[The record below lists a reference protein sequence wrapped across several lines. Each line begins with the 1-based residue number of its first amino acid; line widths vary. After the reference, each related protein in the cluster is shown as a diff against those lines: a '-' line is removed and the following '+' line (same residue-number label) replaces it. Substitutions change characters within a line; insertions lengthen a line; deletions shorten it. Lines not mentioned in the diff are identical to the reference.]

1 MKLYQITIPKD
12 DAWNISQKLGDMDT
26 CHFID
31 LNKNEQPFALPYTA
45 RIKLCDDTERRLIYL
60 MNECKANRIRIR
72 KPQSVDIFNNNIKAI
87 RQQKKSA
94 MDLLFDALD
103 QDVREKEQFVA
114 SQSKTIKEMQ
124 ENIHKM
130 QDFKQVMDFV
140 VTMTPQMQ
148 GAMPNG
154 KPKIADGDDENS
166 ARLLEQPELAANN
179 SLYSFAAGTIKAQ
192 QKEFMKRLLFRITRG
207 KALTYF

>member
-1 MKLYQITIPKD
+1 MGFFRSELMKLYQITIPKD
-12 DAWNISQKLGDMDT
+12 DAWNISQKLGDMDS

-60 MNECKANRIRIR
+60 MNECKANRVRIR
-72 KPQSVDIFNNNIKAI
+72 KPQSVEIFNNNIKAI

-103 QDVREKEQFVA
+103 QDVREKEQFVT

-124 ENIHKM
+124 DNIHKM

-140 VTMTPQMQ
+140 VTMTPQM
-148 GAMPNG
+148 
-154 KPKIADGDDENS
+154 
-166 ARLLEQPELAANN
+166 
-179 SLYSFAAGTIKAQ
+179 
-192 QKEFMKRLLFRITRG
+192 
-207 KALTYF
+207 